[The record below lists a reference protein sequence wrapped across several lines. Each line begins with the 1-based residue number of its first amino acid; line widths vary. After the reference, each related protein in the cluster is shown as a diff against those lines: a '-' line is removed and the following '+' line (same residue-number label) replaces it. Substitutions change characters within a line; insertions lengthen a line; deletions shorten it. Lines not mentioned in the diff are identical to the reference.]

1 MHRRRFLQQGLG
13 ALGGL
18 AAATMLGGTAGADDA
33 AAGPLPPL
41 WAAYRD
47 LFSTA
52 RYVDLSHTLT
62 PSTPLWYGFDAG
74 RVRFSP
80 ARSGNDAV
88 KAKGEPFRYDTDG
101 FEATEYVLPT
111 DQFGTQLDPPAHW
124 NPSYPAIDELPTTL
138 ALRPLVVISIVEQV
152 RADFGYALTVQDV
165 LDWEAV
171 HGRVPAGSVVMVR
184 SDWSK
189 GWDDPA
195 FVARTPFPAVSLY
208 ALQFLHLERG
218 ILFHG
223 HEPLDTDA
231 TPTLE
236 GESWLLNN
244 GYLQAEGVA
253 NLDQVPETGALLTTG
268 FPKFKGGTGGLAR
281 FVAICPPEWPYGQVP
296 AGQPEAPMKRF
307 EEPLRWDEGAGTRT
321 RSTAS
326 GPARG
331 PVAAGPVGGGP
342 GADAGGT
349 PAPLL

>member
-13 ALGGL
+13 ALGGATL
-18 AAATMLGGTAGADDA
+18 AGAAWPRTAGATAVDATTTDATATDATATDATATA
-33 AAGPLPPL
+33 AAVPPL

-62 PSTPLWYGFDAG
+62 PHTPMWHGFDAS

-80 ARSGNDAV
+80 ARSGNAAV
-88 KAKGEPFRYDTDG
+88 KAVGEPFRYDTDG

-138 ALRPLVVISIVEQV
+138 ALRPLVVISIADQV
-152 RADFGYALTVQDV
+152 AEDFGYALTVADV
-165 LDWEAV
+165 MAWEKR

-184 SDWSK
+184 SDWHK

-195 FVARTPFPAVSLY
+195 FVARTPFPGVSLY

-236 GESWLLNN
+236 GEAWLLNH

-253 NLDQVPETGALLTTG
+253 NLDQVPETGALLSTG

-281 FVAICPPEWPYGQVP
+281 FVAICPSDWPYGHVP
-296 AGQPEAPMKRF
+296 AGRPEAPLKPF
-307 EEPLRWDEGAGTRT
+307 EEPLRWDAAAGART
-321 RSTAS
+321 RSTA
-326 GPARG
+326 
-331 PVAAGPVGGGP
+331 
-342 GADAGGT
+342 
-349 PAPLL
+349 APQA